1 MGFWKTFG
9 KNKNGKIP
17 SLFLKY
23 KIIKQEQENSYTS
36 EIQTLCNILNI
47 EGYLKK
53 PQTYQ
58 RHRKLLLILNDF
70 LINNREKLNISI
82 SKNERAYQIWNDE
95 KILDD
100 SLCKSIIK
108 FNNLEKTI
116 NYYLT
121 PEPFFDYIHTKK
133 EEMNILIIENKDTWY
148 SVRKVIN
155 EIQKEIYVGNTRID
169 AILYGEGNKIT
180 KEKALEEYEK
190 EIIQRKC
197 NFIYWGDLDY
207 TGIEMFQRTV
217 IQNKNSSICL
227 FFEIYE
233 KMLDTKEIQQLGK
246 IKNRQNTNIN
256 IDLFLSFFTT
266 TYKEKIKLILN
277 KNRYIPQ
284 EIINAE
290 ILRKLLR

>member
-1 MGFWKTFG
+1 
-9 KNKNGKIP
+9 
-17 SLFLKY
+17 
-23 KIIKQEQENSYTS
+23 
-36 EIQTLCNILNI
+36 
-47 EGYLKK
+47 
-53 PQTYQ
+53 
-58 RHRKLLLILNDF
+58 
-70 LINNREKLNISI
+70 
-82 SKNERAYQIWNDE
+82 
-95 KILDD
+95 
-100 SLCKSIIK
+100 
-108 FNNLEKTI
+108 
-116 NYYLT
+116 
-121 PEPFFDYIHTKK
+121 
-133 EEMNILIIENKDTWY
+133 MNILIIENKDTWY

-155 EIQKEIYVGNTRID
+155 EIQKEIYIGNTRID